1 MATFHSLTP
10 PMGSVQNRQALDMFQ
25 VELELA
31 LPQDCFLPADE
42 IQAEVWTNIIH
53 KLNPDGP
60 EVWTAVPMK
69 LSHVIPGQSI
79 AVFSARLQPTG
90 RGDFGLTA
98 RWKSYRNTHEWD
110 WAPPAVD
117 NPCGDGEEPKSR
129 DVNISVKIPRDISG
143 AWVMGPQSV
152 MVWGE
157 NGPRVSGTYVGGPGL
172 YLGNHAAATRARIA
186 GYEAV
191 LSLVSGVLDF
201 DENIPETDR
210 DLNKQVWEEQAKAM
224 SRSSSASSHH
234 SGRNGNGNG
243 NGGGLGGWSSETA
256 ERPNLSSRN
265 STQSK
270 RTSVIEFMQN
280 NEPDGERW
288 DSDKISAAVV
298 DEPDDGPRL
307 ARRSSVTDMMVKPPT
322 TSRRAMSRSTIST
335 TPIGELEQDLD
346 LSGKQ
351 GAPAKPAAT
360 EETAPAPAP
369 APNRSHSKGE
379 GPSGPGPTSQGKRD
393 ASTTVTEA
401 AAGSLAAPPASD
413 QETGKKKEKKE
424 TEATKI
430 APSAEDSENADT
442 IKTTGSPMI
451 TSPDIIPA
459 PDVHRTGTNR
469 RSSFVIPGASYAS
482 KVAASLVAVVTDALK
497 KDEHSESPPSSARI
511 VTGISKSFLGS
522 SPPSSLADGSRVLQ
536 PQLSP
541 QPQQQEHDPV
551 RRKHLFEHKVITMTP
566 GAHSIIP
573 EAVLREAVE
582 FLTAQVGQGKKVLVH
597 CRDGNG
603 RSGSVA
609 VAYIASQMERDDK
622 PSHYDEALEEIWKW
636 KCDVYPHKGLKQTF
650 EKIGW

>member
-1 MATFHSLTP
+1 
-10 PMGSVQNRQALDMFQ
+10 MGSLQNRQALDMFQ

-60 EVWTAVPMK
+60 EVWAPVPMK
-69 LSHVIPGQSI
+69 LSHVISGQPI

-90 RGDFGLTA
+90 CGDFGLTA
-98 RWKSYRNTHEWD
+98 RWKSYRNTHEWE
-110 WAPPAVD
+110 WAPRAVD
-117 NPCGDGEEPKSR
+117 SPCGDGEGPKSR

-143 AWVMGPQSV
+143 AWATGPQSV

-157 NGPRVSGTYVGGPGL
+157 NGPRVNGACVGGPGL

-191 LSLVSGVLDF
+191 LSLVSGMQDF
-201 DENIPETDR
+201 DEKIPESDR
-210 DLNKQVWEEQAKAM
+210 ELNKEVWDEQAKAM
-224 SRSSSASSHH
+224 SRSSSDSSHH
-234 SGRNGNGNG
+234 SGRDGNG
-243 NGGGLGGWSSETA
+243 NGGGLGGWSSEKA
-256 ERPNLSSRN
+256 ERPNLSSRG

-322 TSRRAMSRSTIST
+322 TSRRAMSRSTISAT
-335 TPIGELEQDLD
+335 SIGELDQDPD

-360 EETAPAPAP
+360 EETAPAPAL

-379 GPSGPGPTSQGKRD
+379 GPSGPGSASQRKRD
-393 ASTTVTEA
+393 APITVTEA
-401 AAGSLAAPPASD
+401 AAGSLAAPPASG
-413 QETGKKKEKKE
+413 QETGKKKKKKGKKE
-424 TEATKI
+424 TDATKTE
-430 APSAEDSENADT
+430 PSAEDSENADT
-442 IKTTGSPMI
+442 IKTTGSASLTTPDLAPLMI
-451 TSPDIIPA
+451 SSLDIIST
-459 PDVHRTGTNR
+459 PDVHRTGTKR
-469 RSSFVIPGASYAS
+469 RSSFLTPGATYAS
-482 KVAASLVAVVTDALK
+482 KVAASLTAMATDAPK

-511 VTGISKSFLGS
+511 VTGI
-522 SPPSSLADGSRVLQ
+522 LQ
-536 PQLSP
+536 SQMLPH
-541 QPQQQEHDPV
+541 PQQQEPDPV
-551 RRKHLFEHKVITMTP
+551 RRKHLFEHKVITMPP
-566 GAHSIIP
+566 GAHNIIP
-573 EAVLREAVE
+573 EAALREAVE
-582 FLTAQVGQGKKVLVH
+582 FLTTQVGQGKKVLVH

-609 VAYIASQMERDDK
+609 VAYIASQLERDDK
-622 PSHYDEALEEIWKW
+622 PSHYNEALEEIWKW